1 MKKILFAFTMALL
14 SINFSNAQDKIADL
28 FQPSNTQITWLG
40 IDFSQVKLIGQF
52 AQFGDLGSKSAAN
65 IKLEF
70 FPEWNS
76 IIIREPSKY
85 DVKGMIRKERIEYNT
100 KWVNEH
106 NKQTPIENLE
116 AVNLPEY
123 SKEYIANHIKE
134 QRYGFSEGLGMLFF
148 VEYLNKTTE
157 LAKIHFLV
165 IDMQSREILL
175 QDTFESKPGGI
186 GIKNYWAKA
195 IQSTIKTINDERY
208 FIWKDEILKEK

>member
-1 MKKILFAFTMALL
+1 MKKLLFAFTLALF
-14 SINFSNAQDKIADL
+14 SINMANAQNKVEDI
-28 FQPSNTQITWLG
+28 FTPSNTPITWLG

-52 AQFGDLGSKSAAN
+52 AQFADFGNKTAAN

-76 IIIREPSKY
+76 MIIREPSKY
-85 DVKGMIRKERIEYNT
+85 DVKAMIRKERIEYNT
-100 KWVNEH
+100 KWVNEK

-123 SKEYIANHIKE
+123 SKEFIAEHVKE
-134 QRYGFSEGLGMLFF
+134 QRYGFSEGFGMLFF

-165 IDMQSREILL
+165 IDMQSREIVL

-186 GIKNYWAKA
+186 GIKNYWAK
-195 IQSTIKTINDERY
+195 SFSNVIKTITDDRY
-208 FIWKDEILKEK
+208 FVWKEEILKNK